1 MKEKLAKIKKY
12 LKSKNKF
19 ILQDPVSFEQKFSL
33 TLTKSSTLLVGLAL
47 FLIIGTIFYF
57 VISYTSL
64 RNFIPGFPKNAS
76 ELYEIDKENQEK
88 VILLEQK
95 TASRNKWIT
104 NLQSILNN
112 KDTITLLDIDE
123 LIKSDS
129 TVDYK
134 NIIFERSQEDS
145 ILRKRIANQKLN
157 GSDKL
162 VRNILKNL
170 MNFEQPL
177 PGEMSSTE
185 NQGLNESFYKAKY
198 KSQVKSSMEGV
209 VISKT
214 SNSIFIQ
221 HPHNVISAYYDLS
234 EIKPTIGSDIYKG
247 DKIGIMRD
255 TALRYQLW
263 YKGKTIPSSIY
274 SDL

>member
-185 NQGLNESFYKAKY
+185 NQGLNETFYKAKY